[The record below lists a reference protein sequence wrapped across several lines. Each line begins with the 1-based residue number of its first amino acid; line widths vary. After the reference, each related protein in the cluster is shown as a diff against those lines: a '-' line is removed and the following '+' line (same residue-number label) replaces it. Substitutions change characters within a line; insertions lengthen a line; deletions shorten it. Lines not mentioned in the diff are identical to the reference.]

1 MNSVAIFFNAITP
14 FKSDLSVLKCSETR
28 SILFINSTIYAQL
41 NEEQKIFF
49 EKIHVIDPISFE
61 TTLPLVEHYLNEIS
75 RNQLRL
81 VTNDEA
87 CILVV
92 GKLIDYLGLNGE
104 GEQVLI
110 KFIDKIV
117 MKNTLDAQGIRTPY
131 HQVFNREEYI
141 TDKVR
146 YITELEKKFNYPFAV
161 KPIALYGSAS
171 FKKIHNRN
179 DWFAYVE
186 QIAHSEISFQIEEF
200 IEGTL
205 FHCDAIVENKE
216 IRFVSIS
223 EYLWPMALFKE
234 GYPTGSIVLPEH
246 DSRWNQLNV
255 VHQQIIASLQPP
267 DGVTHC
273 ELFLTQNNEVVFL
286 EIAARPSGALVVT
299 MIERMTGVNLEL
311 AHFMLRL
318 QRPLTIQTQP
328 ITEFAF
334 FCYVPKKNGIVL
346 SLELPKLN
354 SELSIEW
361 NVKPGELIQMQPS
374 GEYDILVKP
383 SNIAATMILSNS
395 RFDPLY
401 HDFLS
406 LKNAPLVKIQSEPY
420 SSS

>member
-1 MNSVAIFFNAITP
+1 MNSVALFFNAITP
-14 FKSDLSVLKCSETR
+14 FKSDLSLLRCSDTRTVL
-28 SILFINSTIYAQL
+28 LINSTIYSQL
-41 NEEQKIFF
+41 KEEHKVFF
-49 EKIHVIDPISFE
+49 EKIYVIDPITFE
-61 TTLPLVEHYLNEIS
+61 TTLPIVVHYLKEVS
-75 RNQLRL
+75 RDQIKL

-92 GKLIDYLGLNGE
+92 GKLIDYLGLKGE
-104 GEQVLI
+104 GEKVLI

-131 HQVFNREEYI
+131 HQKFNRDEYL
-141 TDKVR
+141 TDKVH
-146 YITELEKKFNYPFAV
+146 YITELEKKFNYPFVV

-171 FKKIHNRN
+171 FKKIHNRTE
-179 DWFAYVE
+179 WFAYVE
-186 QIAHSEISFQIEEF
+186 QIVHSDISFQIEEF

-205 FHCDAIVENKE
+205 FHCDAIVQNKE

-255 VHQQIIASLQPP
+255 VHQQIIALLQPP
-267 DGVTHC
+267 EGVTHC

-286 EIAARPSGALVVT
+286 EIAARPSGALVVS
-299 MIERMTGVNLEL
+299 MIERMTGVNIEL

-318 QRPLTIQTQP
+318 QRPITIQTQR
-328 ITEFAF
+328 ITEFSF
-334 FCYVPKKNGIVL
+334 FCYVPKKNGLVL

-361 NVKPGELIQMQPS
+361 NVKPGDLIQMQPS

-383 SNIAATMILSNS
+383 SNIAATIILSNS
-395 RFDPLY
+395 CFDHLY
-401 HDFLS
+401 QDFLT
-406 LKNAPLVKIQSEPY
+406 LKKAHLVHIQPENY